1 MENYLTVI
9 ENSDITVWNLAAVR
23 AGLAAYLDKYRNL
36 VYADENI
43 GDAESDKK
51 ELNKIKKAIE
61 EARKAYKNQCL
72 APYDAV
78 EPSIR
83 EMTAMIDEVS
93 GSIDREIK
101 AYNELQNELKKAE
114 LKKYYDRKAVVL
126 GELAEPLFEKLL
138 DPKWQNKTFK
148 GKESILNA
156 INKARNDLEAIKA
169 LRSPYEKT
177 LIEEYIND
185 SSLEAVIKK
194 NEELTAA
201 VEKAGIKTEPLP
213 ETPAQLPAKGEK
225 SVTLKLT
232 GSETEL
238 NRVLD
243 FLDALGISYERS

>member
-9 ENSDITVWNLAAVR
+9 ENSDMAAWDLAAVR
-23 AGLAAYLDKYRNL
+23 AGLSAYLDKYRNL

-43 GDAESDKK
+43 GDAKSDKK
-51 ELNKIKKAIE
+51 ELNKIKKTIE
-61 EARKAYKNQCL
+61 EARKAYKNKCL

-101 AYNELQNELKKAE
+101 AYNELQNEQKKAE

-148 GKESILNA
+148 GKDAEKSILNA
-156 INKARNDLEAIKA
+156 INKARNDLEEIKA

-177 LIEEYIND
+177 LIEEYING

-194 NEELTAA
+194 NDGKQTSFPCKFAF
-201 VEKAGIKTEPLP
+201 
-213 ETPAQLPAKGEK
+213 
-225 SVTLKLT
+225 
-232 GSETEL
+232 
-238 NRVLD
+238 RVC
-243 FLDALGISYERS
+243 RSR